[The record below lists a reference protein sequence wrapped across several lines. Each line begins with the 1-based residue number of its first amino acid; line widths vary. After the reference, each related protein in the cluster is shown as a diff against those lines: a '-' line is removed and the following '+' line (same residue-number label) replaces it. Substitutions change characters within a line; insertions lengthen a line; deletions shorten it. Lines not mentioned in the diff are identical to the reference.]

1 MTTVTAKR
9 PGKVQQVLLLCAL
22 AVGVVAMHHVGMA
35 TAGAAAMH
43 AMSASGPQVVTAPP
57 ETGSGEHDPGLPGGL
72 HDVLHLCLA
81 VLCAA
86 GALLLAVAVFLG
98 VSWCTTTFSRAVR
111 SRGSPSRG
119 RPPDRGGRGILTS
132 LCVLRT

>member
-1 MTTVTAKR
+1 VTSNR
-9 PGKVQQVLLLCAL
+9 LGKLQQVLLLCAL

-35 TAGAAAMH
+35 NAAATAMH
-43 AMSASGPQVVTAPP
+43 AVADAGPQAATSPP
-57 ETGSGEHDPGLPGGL
+57 ESSPGEHDPGMPDGL

-98 VSWCTTTFSRAVR
+98 VSWFATTFSRAGD

-119 RPPDRGGRGILTS
+119 RPPRGGGRSILTS

>member
-1 MTTVTAKR
+1 MTAHR
-9 PGKVQQVLLLCAL
+9 LGKVQQVLLLCAL
-22 AVGVVAMHHVGMA
+22 ALGVVAMHHVGMA
-35 TAGAAAMH
+35 NAAGATAMH
-43 AMSASGPQVVTAPP
+43 AMADPGPQVAGAPM

-86 GALLLAVAVFLG
+86 GALLLAVVVFLG
-98 VSWCTTTFSRAVR
+98 ASRCTVNHRR
-111 SRGSPSRG
+111 NGSRGSPGPGRG
-119 RPPDRGGRGILTS
+119 RPPDRGGRAILTS

>member
-1 MTTVTAKR
+1 MTAHR
-9 PGKVQQVLLLCAL
+9 LGKVQQVLLLCAL
-22 AVGVVAMHHVGMA
+22 ALGVVAMHHVGMA
-35 TAGAAAMH
+35 NAAGATAMH
-43 AMSASGPQVVTAPP
+43 AMSDPGTQVVTAPV

-86 GALLLAVAVFLG
+86 GALLLAVVVLLRI
-98 VSWCTTTFSRAVR
+98 SWFATTFSRPTD
-111 SRGSPSRG
+111 SRGSPCRG
-119 RPPDRGGRGILTS
+119 RPPDRGGRSILTS

>member
-1 MTTVTAKR
+1 MTAHR
-9 PGKVQQVLLLCAL
+9 LGKVQQVLLLCAL
-22 AVGVVAMHHVGMA
+22 ALGVVAMHHVGMA
-35 TAGAAAMH
+35 NAAGTTAMH
-43 AMSASGPQVVTAPP
+43 AMAEPGPQG

-86 GALLLAVAVFLG
+86 GALLLAVVAFLG
-98 VSWCTTTFSRAVR
+98 VPWFTREHRTTE

-119 RPPDRGGRGILTS
+119 RPPDGGGRSILTS